1 MVRPATK
8 TELLDASKKQV
19 DRLFKEIETL
29 SADAKQGTF
38 PFEDRDRNIRDVFI
52 HLHEWHNMM
61 ETWYKI
67 GMSGEKPAIP
77 REGYTFKTLP
87 ALNFEIWK
95 AYQDT
100 DLECAERL
108 LKESHLRMMELIR
121 AHTDEEL
128 FTKRYYPWTNTTSLG
143 SYFISS
149 TSSHY
154 DWAIKKIKKYKRELA
169 RLS

>member
-1 MVRPATK
+1 MARPKTK
-8 TELLDASKKQV
+8 TELLDASKKQF
-19 DRLFKEIETL
+19 DGLFKEIDTL
-29 SADAKQGTF
+29 GAEAKRGTF
-38 PFEDRDRNIRDVFI
+38 PFEDRDRNIRDVLI

-61 ETWYKI
+61 ETWYEV
-67 GMSGEKPAIP
+67 GMSGQKPAIP
-77 REGYTFKTLP
+77 KEGYTFKTLP
-87 ALNFEIWK
+87 ALNLEIWK

-100 DLECAERL
+100 DLESAEGL

-143 SYFISS
+143 SYLISS

-169 RLS
+169 

>member
-1 MVRPATK
+1 MARPKTK
-8 TELLDASKKQV
+8 TELLDASKKQF
-19 DRLFKEIETL
+19 DRLFKEIDTL
-29 SADAKQGTF
+29 GAEAKRGTF
-38 PFEDRDRNIRDVFI
+38 PFEDRDRNIRDVLI

-61 ETWYKI
+61 ETWYEV
-67 GMSGEKPAIP
+67 GMSGQKPAISK
-77 REGYTFKTLP
+77 EGYTFKTLP
-87 ALNFEIWK
+87 ALNLEIWK

-100 DLECAERL
+100 DLENAEGL

-143 SYFISS
+143 SYLVSS

-154 DWAIKKIKKYKRELA
+154 DWAIKKIKKYKRELV
-169 RLS
+169 

>member
-1 MVRPATK
+1 MARPATK
-8 TELLDASKKQV
+8 TELLDASKKQFEH
-19 DRLFKEIETL
+19 LFKEIETL
-29 SADAKQGTF
+29 GADAKQGNF

-61 ETWYKI
+61 ETWYKV

-77 REGYTFKTLP
+77 KEGYTFKMLP
-87 ALNFEIWK
+87 ALNLEIWK

-100 DLECAERL
+100 DLEHAERL
-108 LKESHLRMMELIR
+108 LKESHLRMTELIR

>member
-1 MVRPATK
+1 MARPKTK
-8 TELLDASKKQV
+8 TELLDVSKKQF
-19 DRLFKEIETL
+19 DRLFKEIDTL
-29 SADAKQGTF
+29 GAEAKRGTF
-38 PFEDRDRNIRDVFI
+38 PFEDRDRNIRDVLI

-61 ETWYKI
+61 ETWYEV
-67 GMSGEKPAIP
+67 GMSGQKPAIP
-77 REGYTFKTLP
+77 KEGYTFKTLP
-87 ALNFEIWK
+87 ALNLEIWK

-100 DLECAERL
+100 DLENAEGL

-143 SYFISS
+143 SYLVSS

-154 DWAIKKIKKYKRELA
+154 DWAIKKIKKYKRELV
-169 RLS
+169 